1 MKYLKKFENADAQA
15 TWQSGDEHILP
26 NICLTNDVITYN
38 APKKVLEGAYIQH
51 IDGNL
56 YTTSQWTA
64 QGFANDLA
72 NGVAIITEE
81 ASFVIAKGDASNS
94 SGWSSNTTEL
104 IEGITATTSYNDAIT
119 DFSGKQNTEKML
131 TAGTSGAAHAC
142 ANYIFPNGKK
152 GYLPSFGEWQVFKRF
167 KTDAEDAL
175 QLIGGSTIYLTGNR
189 ATNDLF
195 TSTQYDAT
203 KVWTFRRYNY
213 AYTQALKSDT
223 RYVRAF
229 CEL

>member
-15 TWQSGDEHILP
+15 TWQTGEDYILP

-38 APKKVLEGAYIQH
+38 APKKVLEGVYVQH
-51 IDGNL
+51 IDGKL

-64 QGFANDLA
+64 EGFANDLA
-72 NGVAIITEE
+72 NGVAVISED
-81 ASFVIAKGDASNS
+81 ASFVIAKSNASTS
-94 SGWSSNTTEL
+94 SAWSSNTTEL
-104 IEGITATTSYNDAIT
+104 IEGIMATTIFSDAKT

-131 TAGTSGAAHAC
+131 AAGTSGAAHAC

-167 KTDAEDAL
+167 NTDAEDAIK
-175 QLIGGSTIYLTGNR
+175 LIGGSKIEVSGSQ

-203 KVWTFRRYNY
+203 KVWVFRRYNY
-213 AYTQALKSDT
+213 ASTQALKSDT

>member
-15 TWQSGDEHILP
+15 NWQIGEEHILP

-38 APKKVLEGAYIQH
+38 APKKVLEGVCIQH
-51 IDGNL
+51 IDGKL

-72 NGVAIITEE
+72 NGVAIISED
-81 ASFVIAKGDASNS
+81 ASFVIAKSNASS
-94 SGWSSNTTEL
+94 SVWLSNTTEL
-104 IEGITATTSYNDAIT
+104 IEGVTTTTVLTDASA
-119 DFSGKQNTEKML
+119 DFAGKQNTEKMI
-131 TAGTSGAAHAC
+131 AAETSGAAHAC
-142 ANYIFPNGKK
+142 QAYIFPNGKK
-152 GYLPSFGEWQVFKRF
+152 GYLPSLGEWQVFKRF
-167 KTDAEDAL
+167 KTEAEDAL
-175 QLIGGSTIYLTGNR
+175 VQIGGSKIYLTGNR

-203 KVWTFRRYNY
+203 TAWTFRRYNY
-213 AYTQALKSDT
+213 ASTQAPKSET
-223 RYVRAF
+223 RHVRAF